1 MRVFV
6 AITGASGAI
15 YAARA
20 LRALVREGAE
30 IWATISPTAV
40 QIVRHELGV
49 SHLELAGSETVTWY
63 AFDDLAAPPA
73 SGSSCADAMLVIP
86 CSMGT
91 LGRIAAGTADTLIT
105 RAADVCLK
113 ERRALVLVP
122 REAPLNLVHLRNL
135 TALAEAGAVILPAC
149 PPFYHRPADIESLV
163 DALIGRALV
172 HLGFP
177 DAQQPRWDPASSPRN
192 LGGPSGVSEV

>member
-1 MRVFV
+1 MTCVARLTRAARVFV

-20 LRALVREGAE
+20 LRALVRAGAE
-30 IWATISPTAV
+30 IWATISPTAAE
-40 QIVRHELGV
+40 IVRHELGV
-49 SHLELAGSETVTWY
+49 SHLELAGPDANLTWY
-63 AFDDLAAPPA
+63 ASDDLAAPPA
-73 SGSSCADAMLVIP
+73 SGSSCAEAMLVIP

-113 ERRALVLVP
+113 ERRPLVIVP
-122 REAPLNLVHLRNL
+122 REAPLNLIHLRNL
-135 TALAEAGAVILPAC
+135 TTLAEAGAVILPAC

-163 DALIGRALV
+163 DALVGRALV

-177 DAQQPRWDPASSPRN
+177 DAEQPHWGA
-192 LGGPSGVSEV
+192 

>member
-15 YAARA
+15 YAARGLCA
-20 LRALVREGAE
+20 LSRQGAE
-30 IWATISPTAV
+30 IWATVSPTGAE
-40 QIVRHELGV
+40 IVRRELGV
-49 SHLELAGSETVTWY
+49 SHLELAEPDAPVTWY
-63 AFDDLAAPPA
+63 AFDDLTAPPA

-86 CSMGT
+86 CSMGA
-91 LGRIAAGTADTLIT
+91 LGRMAAGTAETLIT

-113 ERRALVLVP
+113 ERRPLVLVP
-122 REAPLNLVHLRNL
+122 RETPLNLIHLRNL

-149 PPFYHRPADIESLV
+149 PPFYHRPQDINGLV
-163 DALIGRALV
+163 DAVVGRALV

-177 DAQQPRWDPASSPRN
+177 DAEQPRWSQAT
-192 LGGPSGVSEV
+192 